1 LVKNSNDKRGQD
13 SEHNVEKSQC
23 PRLKRD
29 LTGEI
34 VEERKL
40 EHFVSWSVLI
50 AKENPGNRLTQN
62 KVMYNVMFL

>member
-1 LVKNSNDKRGQD
+1 LVKDTNDKWGQD

-29 LTGEI
+29 LTGEV

-50 AKENPGNRLTQN
+50 AEENSGNGLTQN
-62 KVMYNVMFL
+62 NVIYNVMFL